1 MCCLRCVSLQ
11 VSQPRT
17 SSKLDPKSAKK
28 LPRHFE
34 ITEKKSVQLH
44 ADADFVSAPIGFRV
58 HVASDAV
65 RSESRHHLSEF
76 SRQQNVHRDYIGAIG
91 IYWDILRLHCVSL
104 CHWSFTLINSTNSYE
119 FRSASRFLWKKD
131 SKTSPDGSF
140 QDLRRKFGRAKLER
154 GQKGG
159 HFLTVAGQTYNLRRS
174 CRTLEIWSDG
184 RTDLVHT
191 EAEDGMTHDSWTHD
205 DS

>member
-1 MCCLRCVSLQ
+1 MYIGITLGPLGYI
-11 VSQPRT
+11 
-17 SSKLDPKSAKK
+17 
-28 LPRHFE
+28 E
-34 ITEKKSVQLH
+34 IT
-44 ADADFVSAPIGFRV
+44 
-58 HVASDAV
+58 
-65 RSESRHHLSEF
+65 
-76 SRQQNVHRDYIGAIG
+76 
-91 IYWDILRLHCVSL
+91 LHCVSL
-104 CHWSFTLINSTNSYE
+104 WHWSFTLINSMNSYE
-119 FRSASRFLWKKD
+119 FRSPSRFLWKKD

-191 EAEDGMTHDSWTHD
+191 EAEDGMTHDSWWLMTTHD
-205 DS
+205 DSWWPGGIVSTNIIEISSSIYVMVVIWYSLR